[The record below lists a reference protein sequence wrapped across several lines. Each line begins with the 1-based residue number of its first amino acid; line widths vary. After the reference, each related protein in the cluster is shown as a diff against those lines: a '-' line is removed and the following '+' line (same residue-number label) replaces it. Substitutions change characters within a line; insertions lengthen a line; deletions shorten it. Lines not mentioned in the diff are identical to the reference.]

1 MMKDGHWIADP
12 LDVITAKPDFSGLG
26 LTDEERRIFK
36 AIDKRVR
43 EQEHEQLEKEIEKC
57 KAISRK
63 LNLEIALGI
72 IKQAIALFGENRSLG
87 NVAANIEAIIK
98 NMEK

>member
-1 MMKDGHWIADP
+1 MMKDGHFIDDP
-12 LDVITAKPDFSGLG
+12 LSVVMEKPDFSGLG
-26 LTDEERRIFK
+26 LTDQQRKRFE
-36 AIDKRVR
+36 AVDKRVR
-43 EQEHEQLEKEIEKC
+43 EQEHEQLEKEIEEF

-63 LNLEIALGI
+63 LNLEIALDI

-98 NMEK
+98 NMKK

>member
-1 MMKDGHWIADP
+1 MN
-12 LDVITAKPDFSGLG
+12 
-26 LTDEERRIFK
+26 EQ
-36 AIDKRVR
+36 VR

-57 KAISRK
+57 KSISRK

-72 IKQAIALFGENRSLG
+72 IKQTIALFGENRSLG